1 MSLGRSRVAV
11 GLLIV
16 LALGVGG
23 CAVIMQQPPRPD
35 RARGEVPVC
44 STSRG
49 GVALDGALAAL
60 LGAGAL
66 AALAADEPGVALGV
80 GAVGG
85 FYTWSAVTGYRSASA
100 CEQAMTDYK
109 MELAAHGPRQ
119 QQQQEKRKQQQPAMA
134 GGGGERPLGPPIEQA
149 AAPVEEAEAAAEEA
163 PPPAEE
169 PPPAPAAL
177 PPPAPGD
184 WSDFWIE
191 VAK

>member
-23 CAVIMQQPPRPD
+23 CAVIMQQPPRQD

-85 FYTWSAVTGYRSASA
+85 FYTWSAVTI
-100 CEQAMTDYK
+100 DYK
-109 MELAAHGPRQ
+109 MELAARAPRQ
-119 QQQQEKRKQQQPAMA
+119 QQQQKQQQPAMA

-163 PPPAEE
+163 PPPAEK